1 MAAPSWCAKTEMS
14 KHKEPSVRQLR
25 VGEEL
30 RHALAVIL
38 GRGTLRDPEL
48 SGRALTV
55 TEVQASPDLKRATV
69 FLTPLGGEK
78 NPIILKALG
87 RAASFLQKEVSR
99 RIRLQFTP
107 RLSFSFDD
115 RFDYAS
121 KIDGLLRL
129 PEVARDLPPR
139 NYVDDDSDNG
149 QA

>member
-1 MAAPSWCAKTEMS
+1 MS
-14 KHKEPSVRQLR
+14 KQKEPSVRQLR

-30 RHALAVIL
+30 RHALADIL
-38 GRGTLRDPEL
+38 GRGALRDPEL

-69 FLTPLGGEK
+69 FLTPLGGDK
-78 NPIILKALG
+78 DPLILKALG
-87 RAASFLQKEVSR
+87 RAASFLQKEVAR

-107 RLSFSFDD
+107 RLSFSFDN

-129 PEVARDLPPR
+129 PEVARDLPSR

-149 QA
+149 PA